1 MCILF
6 MCLGIM
12 IDVKLIEERKVEIQ
26 KDIETLEKKI
36 AEIGEQQKQVQ
47 ANVFALHGA
56 LQQCDQF
63 LEVFN
68 EENEKDG

>member
-1 MCILF
+1 
-6 MCLGIM
+6 M

-56 LQQCDQF
+56 LQQCDQL
-63 LEVFN
+63 LELLNKEN
-68 EENEKDG
+68 EEDGGTD

>member
-1 MCILF
+1 
-6 MCLGIM
+6 M

-56 LQQCDQF
+56 LQQCVQF
-63 LEVFN
+63 LELLNKEN
-68 EENEKDG
+68 EEDGGTD

>member
-1 MCILF
+1 
-6 MCLGIM
+6 M
-12 IDVKLIEERKVEIQ
+12 IDVKMLKERKVEIQ
-26 KDIETLEKKI
+26 KDIETLETKI

-63 LEVFN
+63 LELLNKEN
-68 EENEKDG
+68 EEDGGTD

>member
-1 MCILF
+1 
-6 MCLGIM
+6 M
-12 IDVKLIEERKVEIQ
+12 IDVKLIEELKVEIQ

-63 LEVFN
+63 LELLNKEN
-68 EENEKDG
+68 EEDGGTN

>member
-1 MCILF
+1 
-6 MCLGIM
+6 M

-63 LEVFN
+63 LELWNKEN
-68 EENEKDG
+68 EEDGGTD

>member
-1 MCILF
+1 
-6 MCLGIM
+6 M
-12 IDVKLIEERKVEIQ
+12 IDVKMLEERKVEIQ
-26 KDIETLEKKI
+26 KDIETLETRI

-63 LEVFN
+63 FELLNKEN
-68 EENEKDG
+68 EEDGGTES

>member
-1 MCILF
+1 
-6 MCLGIM
+6 M

-47 ANVFALHGA
+47 ANVFALHGP

-63 LEVFN
+63 LELLNKEN
-68 EENEKDG
+68 EEDGGTD

>member
-1 MCILF
+1 
-6 MCLGIM
+6 M
-12 IDVKLIEERKVEIQ
+12 IDVKMLQERKVEIQ

-63 LEVFN
+63 LELLNKEN
-68 EENEKDG
+68 EEDGGTD

>member
-1 MCILF
+1 
-6 MCLGIM
+6 M

-63 LEVFN
+63 LELLN
-68 EENEKDG
+68 

>member
-1 MCILF
+1 
-6 MCLGIM
+6 M

-47 ANVFALHGA
+47 ANVVALHGA

-63 LEVFN
+63 LELLNKEN
-68 EENEKDG
+68 EEDGGTN

>member
-1 MCILF
+1 
-6 MCLGIM
+6 M

-63 LEVFN
+63 LELLNKEN
-68 EENEKDG
+68 EEDVGTD

>member
-1 MCILF
+1 
-6 MCLGIM
+6 M
-12 IDVKLIEERKVEIQ
+12 IDVKMLEERKVEIQ
-26 KDIETLEKKI
+26 KDIETLETKI

-63 LEVFN
+63 LELLNKEN
-68 EENEKDG
+68 EEDGGTES

>member
-1 MCILF
+1 
-6 MCLGIM
+6 M
-12 IDVKLIEERKVEIQ
+12 IDVKMLEERKVEIQ
-26 KDIETLEKKI
+26 KDIETLETRI

-63 LEVFN
+63 LELLNKEN
-68 EENEKDG
+68 EEDGGTD

>member
-1 MCILF
+1 
-6 MCLGIM
+6 M

-26 KDIETLEKKI
+26 KNIETLEKKI

-47 ANVFALHGA
+47 VNVFALHGA

-63 LEVFN
+63 LESFKEN
-68 EENEKDG
+68 EEDG

>member
-1 MCILF
+1 
-6 MCLGIM
+6 M
-12 IDVKLIEERKVEIQ
+12 IDVKMLEERKVEIQ
-26 KDIETLEKKI
+26 KDIETLETRI

-63 LEVFN
+63 LELLNKEN
-68 EENEKDG
+68 EEDGGTES

>member
-1 MCILF
+1 
-6 MCLGIM
+6 M
-12 IDVKLIEERKVEIQ
+12 IDVKMLEERKVEIQ
-26 KDIETLEKKI
+26 KDIETLETRI

-63 LEVFN
+63 L
-68 EENEKDG
+68 